1 MRISDWSSDVC
12 SSDLPEDAVQAA
24 PRVRAR
30 VRRGCR
36 VVTGEMVE
44 KACRARIS
52 AQWGRPVEDHEWA
65 AVRSGVAEKWMAE
78 ALAAVLPDHRKQV
91 IEEAATA
98 VERQDSRQFPG
109 RGWAS
114 QYAAAL
120 PKKGRRARGEKV
132 GQ

>member
-1 MRISDWSSDVC
+1 
-12 SSDLPEDAVQAA
+12 
-24 PRVRAR
+24 
-30 VRRGCR
+30 
-36 VVTGEMVE
+36 MVE

-65 AVRSGVAEKWMAE
+65 AVRSGVEEKWMAE

-109 RGWAS
+109 RGWDFPS
-114 QYAAAL
+114 AAAL
-120 PKKGRRARGEKV
+120 RNYPHADECGWRSARSDERRGGNEV
-132 GQ
+132 GS